1 MGKGGFDKIQV
12 GFVLLLEYG
21 SAANGTDVP
30 SATRMWLLPPRR
42 LNQQT
47 RPKDP
52 CLKSAKGNLG
62 RGELGDGLGALGDG
76 VLGKL
81 TGEHKADSSL
91 DLPGGEG
98 SLLVVGGKLSGLAG
112 DALEDVVDE
121 GVHDGHAL
129 LGDAGI
135 RVDLLKD
142 LVDVGAVALGALL
155 LAPGGGLLGGLGG
168 LLGALGWCLSH
179 GCSGNECNRTGRV
192 VRAGRGRRA
201 EHSMPERVGGA

>member
-52 CLKSAKGNLG
+52 CLQSAKGNLG

-91 DLPGGEG
+91 DLSRGEG
-98 SLLVVGGKLSGLAG
+98 LLLGVAAELGGLES
-112 DALEDVVDE
+112 DALKDVVDE
-121 GVHDGHAL
+121 GVHDRHAL
-129 LGDAGI
+129 LGDTRVG
-135 RVDLLKD
+135 VDL
-142 LVDVGAVALGALL
+142 
-155 LAPGGGLLGGLGG
+155 
-168 LLGALGWCLSH
+168 C
-179 GCSGNECNRTGRV
+179 
-192 VRAGRGRRA
+192 A
-201 EHSMPERVGGA
+201 EA

>member
-1 MGKGGFDKIQV
+1 MNYVIDCSFVLAGWFLKKPGGVIDWTLTNASIQV
-12 GFVLLLEYG
+12 QPC
-21 SAANGTDVP
+21 D
-30 SATRMWLLPPRR
+30 R
-42 LNQQT
+42 LV
-47 RPKDP
+47 
-52 CLKSAKGNLG
+52 G
-62 RGELGDGLGALGDG
+62 RGRLELGDGLGALRDG
-76 VLGKL
+76 VLREL
-81 TGEHKADSSL
+81 AREHEPDRSL
-91 DLPGGEG
+91 DLSRGEG
-98 SLLVVGGKLSGLAG
+98 LLLGVTAELGGLES

-155 LAPGGGLLGGLGG
+155 LATGGGLLGGLGG

-179 GCSGNECNRTGRV
+179 GCSGDECNRTGRV